1 MANNAALSDRVLTTT
16 NQFIMPQL
24 VDTVLQSNVL
34 FSRLVT
40 KATKRFNGERMQ
52 FPFKY
57 ATNTTGGSFS
67 DLDLLGTSTTNN
79 KLKLSFFPSFYHI
92 DSVLPLTEIA
102 VNDTDEKVLDLV
114 QLTIKSDAMDMADG
128 MGTQIYGDGTGNNN
142 KDFLGLAAIVDDGS
156 TVATYGGQSRST
168 YTTLQSTVTAS
179 SGTLT
184 LQKMST
190 LYNAIT
196 AGTVHPNIGI
206 TTEAVFSF
214 YEQLLVPQ
222 ERINKDISMMRNSNK
237 GLNSQ
242 TGLVGGTGFTGLDYK
257 GFPILADEKCTSGVL
272 FFLNEDFLDFYALPF
287 PDAEPIPVK
296 GGKAEIVGNDYNNV
310 TGFGFSWSGWIK
322 PTNQAA
328 YIGHTYLGG
337 QLLSANPRRH
347 GKLTGITGI

>member
-1 MANNAALSDRVLTTT
+1 M
-16 NQFIMPQL
+16 L
-24 VDTVLQSNVL
+24 VDTILQSNVF
-34 FSRLVT
+34 FSRMVSGG
-40 KATKRFNGERMQ
+40 AKRWNGENMK

-57 ATNTTGGSFS
+57 ATNTTGGSFA
-67 DLDLLGTSTTNN
+67 DYDLLSTSATNN
-79 KLKLSFFPSFYHI
+79 KVNMTFYPSFYHI
-92 DSVLPLTEIA
+92 DSSLPLTEIA

-128 MGTQIYGDGTGNNN
+128 IGTLFYGDGTGNGS
-142 KDFLGLAAIVDDGS
+142 KDFLGLGAIVDDG
-156 TVATYGGQSRST
+156 TAVPTYGGLSRST
-168 YTTLQSTVTAS
+168 YPTLQATVTAS
-179 SGTLT
+179 GGTLT

-196 AGTVHPNIGI
+196 AGTVHPNVGI

-222 ERINKDISMMRNSNK
+222 ERIVKTLDMMKNNNK

-287 PDAEPIPVK
+287 PDGNPIPVK
-296 GGKAEIVGNDYNNV
+296 GSKSEIIGNDYNNI
-310 TGFGFSWSGWIK
+310 TGFGFTWSGWIK
-322 PTNQAA
+322 PTNQAS
-328 YIGHTYLGG
+328 YVGHTYLGG
-337 QLLSANPRRH
+337 QLVSDNPRRQ